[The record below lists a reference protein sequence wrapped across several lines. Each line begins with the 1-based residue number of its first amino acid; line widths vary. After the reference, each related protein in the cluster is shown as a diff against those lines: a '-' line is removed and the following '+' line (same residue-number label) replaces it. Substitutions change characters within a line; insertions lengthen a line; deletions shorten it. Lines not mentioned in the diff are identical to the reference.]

1 MAANFAGSR
10 GNSGRQEEARLPEIV
25 PSGYALSVVSR
36 WLPPPA
42 DGGAEAL
49 LDGGG
54 PGVADK
60 PRPARLGLGADH
72 LSHAKAAAL
81 LDPLQRRLERQLGAT
96 QARRLREG
104 KATGKRV
111 AESEPAPPP
120 EEEEE
125 EEETRSGAFVKAQ
138 ARPARPAEGKTLS
151 RKARKRLREGRL

>member
-1 MAANFAGSR
+1 MSGKLSGGQAQAA
-10 GNSGRQEEARLPEIV
+10 QPEIV

-36 WLPPPA
+36 WLPPPV
-42 DGGAEAL
+42 DGEEAL
-49 LDGGG
+49 LDGK
-54 PGVADK
+54 PGAVDK

-104 KATGKRV
+104 KTTGKRA

-120 EEEEE
+120 EEEEV
-125 EEETRSGAFVKAQ
+125 EEETRSGAFVRA
-138 ARPARPAEGKTLS
+138 PARTVMAAVKPLS
-151 RKARKRLREGRL
+151 RKARKRLRDGRL